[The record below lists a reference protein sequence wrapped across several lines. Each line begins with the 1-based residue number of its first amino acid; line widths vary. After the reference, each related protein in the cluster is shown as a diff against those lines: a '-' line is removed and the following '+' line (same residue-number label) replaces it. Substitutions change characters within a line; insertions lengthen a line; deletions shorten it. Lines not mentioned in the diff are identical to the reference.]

1 MGVRSLLVEVSVL
14 RKLVVAI
21 PILLVLFIL
30 IMPASAQ
37 IIWNNHIILKKDS
50 MEWNYNESYTNSS
63 VILYRDYIDSQL
75 GDDSG
80 LVNAWEVLKMD
91 VKVRNY
97 LKGELEEE
105 MDVQI
110 NGSSENIQVTDIA
123 AQMGFETLGN
133 INKTDRIDNRYS
145 VDYIFDTPVLNSDTN
160 FTFRGQNQSEVV
172 IELADTVEINSTAGM
187 ENVIVSEGENTTF
200 VRGNIGNTSY
210 FSLYTE

>member
-1 MGVRSLLVEVSVL
+1 MC
-14 RKLVVAI
+14 KLVVAI
-21 PILLVLFIL
+21 HTLLVLFIL
-30 IMPASAQ
+30 IIPASGQ
-37 IIWNNHIILKKDS
+37 MTWSNHIILKNES

-63 VILYRDYIDSQL
+63 AVSYRDYIDSQL

-123 AQMGFETLGN
+123 AQMGFETLGD
-133 INKTDRIDNRYS
+133 INKKGRIENNYS
-145 VDYIFDTPVLNSDTN
+145 VEYIFDTPVLNSGTN

-172 IELADTVEINSTAGM
+172 IEIPETVNINSTVGM
-187 ENVIVSEGENTTF
+187 ENVTVSEGENTTF
-200 VRGNIGNTSY
+200 VRGNIGNTSH
-210 FSLYTE
+210 FSLYTEVTG

>member
-1 MGVRSLLVEVSVL
+1 
-14 RKLVVAI
+14 
-21 PILLVLFIL
+21 
-30 IMPASAQ
+30 
-37 IIWNNHIILKKDS
+37 

-63 VILYRDYIDSQL
+63 AVSYRDYIDSQL

-97 LKGELEEE
+97 LRGELEEE

-123 AQMGFETLGN
+123 AQMGFETLGD

-145 VDYIFDTPVLNSDTN
+145 VHYIFDTPILNSCTN
-160 FTFRGQNQSEVV
+160 FTFMGQNHSEVV
-172 IELADTVEINSTAGM
+172 IELADTVEINSTAGL
-187 ENVIVSEGENTTF
+187 ENITVSEGGNTTF
-200 VRGNIGNTSY
+200 VRGNIGNTSH
-210 FSLYTE
+210 FSFYIE

>member
-1 MGVRSLLVEVSVL
+1 
-14 RKLVVAI
+14 VVAI
-21 PILLVLFIL
+21 PILLVLFSL

-37 IIWNNHIILKKDS
+37 MTWSNHIILKKDS

-63 VILYRDYIDSQL
+63 AILYRDYIDSQL

-210 FSLYTE
+210 FSLYLE

>member
-1 MGVRSLLVEVSVL
+1 M

-21 PILLVLFIL
+21 HILLVLFIL
-30 IMPASAQ
+30 IMPASGQ
-37 IIWNNHIILKKDS
+37 MTWSNHIILKNDI
-50 MEWNYNESYTNSS
+50 MEWNYNETYRNSS
-63 VILYRDYIDSQL
+63 AILYRDYIDSQL

-123 AQMGFETLGN
+123 AQLDFETLGD
-133 INKTDRIDNRYS
+133 INKTDRIENRYS
-145 VDYIFDTPVLNSDTN
+145 VHYIFDTPVLDSGTN
-160 FTFRGQNQSEVV
+160 FTFMGQNHSEVV
-172 IELADTVEINSTAGM
+172 IEIPETVNINSTAGM
-187 ENVIVSEGENTTF
+187 ENVTVSEGENTTF
-200 VRGNIGNTSY
+200 VRGSIGNTSY
-210 FSLYTE
+210 FSLYIE

>member
-1 MGVRSLLVEVSVL
+1 M

>member
-1 MGVRSLLVEVSVL
+1 VRSLLVEVSVL

>member
-1 MGVRSLLVEVSVL
+1 MRSLLVEVSVL